1 MMLLLQS
8 RARRKVARSS
18 SQSRAFSSKVG
29 PAAHHRKLAPFMLE
43 RYFAKSESAAQR
55 TLCGMDVGRCSFI
68 LLGRVCCS
76 RHEFSAP
83 YMLCSSDCEP
93 INMHEVIEQAD
104 PEVQTMWRSLK
115 LAYTESRG
123 HPLLIEEICA
133 CYETAREAKTVTGV
147 PQELI
152 YLFMTAF
159 LEKNRDNASGEALQ
173 QQRVIATYPGYQ
185 SLTEVAVHLGCDV
198 DAWTPKVDDGSGSVF
213 FDVDDLHEDNRQHSS
228 QEALIRRDDGAQV
241 KLLVI
246 NFPHNP
252 TGCMLS
258 KGELE
263 RVVALCRE
271 FGIAIFSDE
280 MYRGLERNAEMTI
293 ENSDQLGCMT
303 VFGMPGVRQGSYLV
317 SLLLVL
323 EIPPFRYVLTLMRLP
338 RWLCWGEGD
347 SHLDDCF
354 ERDGRGSALKRN
366 RRKAMIVV
374 FDMSSPGPSEIL
386 TIAGLRQKRF
396 RSSMEELYGT
406 WLPGMSFPIG
416 NKRERL
422 MDRCR
427 MICAQGLEAIEQ
439 VMGKHEDIFS
449 WYEPPGGSTA
459 FPSLKLTKDDVD
471 AEKFCE
477 LAVSECGVLL
487 LPGECYDVLPGNQ
500 LHGVQDQSPFGS
512 GRVRL
517 GYGRSNAAEAATVL
531 DEWLT
536 KAKNNM

>member
-43 RYFAKSESAAQR
+43 RYFAK
-55 TLCGMDVGRCSFI
+55 
-68 LLGRVCCS
+68 
-76 RHEFSAP
+76 HEFSAP

-213 FDVDDLHEDNRQHSS
+213 FDVDDL
-228 QEALIRRDDGAQV
+228 EALIRRDDGAQV

-252 TGCMLS
+252 TGCILS

-280 MYRGLERNAEMTI
+280 MYRGLERKEEDRLPAICDAYERGISLSGM
-293 ENSDQLGCMT
+293 SK
-303 VFGMPGVRQGSYLV
+303 VFGMPGVRQG
-317 SLLLVL
+317 
-323 EIPPFRYVLTLMRLP
+323 
-338 RWLCWGEGD
+338 WLCWGEGD

-354 ERDGRGSALKRN
+354 ERVLELKDYTT
-366 RRKAMIVV
+366 IC
-374 FDMSSPGPSEIL
+374 SPGPSEIL
-386 TIAGLRQKRF
+386 TIAGLRQK
-396 RSSMEELYGT
+396 
-406 WLPGMSFPIG
+406 
-416 NKRERL
+416 ERL